1 MKWVVL
7 IALAI
12 VASWFVGGS
21 DGVLSPSPAA
31 AVDSLWAIKA
41 LNEIICVPRLHESFY
56 RLIHEDKEARQST
69 KKDSPAWLKA
79 KKDPRAYL
87 RDEGVDV
94 PENVHVAFV
103 YTIPAKNEGLY
114 CMELCINL
122 HGGKCT
128 SCAHPE
134 RTGCLAVRYCYPL
147 SAL

>member
-31 AVDSLWAIKA
+31 AVDSLWALKA
-41 LNEIICVPRLHESFY
+41 LDEFMCKPDAYAAFLD
-56 RLIHEDKEARQST
+56 LA
-69 KKDSPAWLKA
+69 KKDKQARRQTHKDDPAWLKA
-79 KKDPRAYL
+79 TKNPRSFLKEA
-87 RDEGVDV
+87 GVEV
-94 PENVHVAFV
+94 PDAVHVAFV
-103 YTIPAKNEGLY
+103 YSIPTKGQGLY
-114 CMELCINL
+114 CLEACVNL
-122 HGGKCT
+122 HGGTCT

-134 RTGCLAVRYCYPL
+134 KTGCYEVRRCYPA